1 MARGHEVT
9 VVAGVHPGAGY
20 ALDGERRGRLR
31 FGEVDGIRV
40 IQVDVPYSNHDGL
53 LKRSLSFLR
62 FASHSIRLAMT
73 ESYDLLFA
81 TSTPLTAAL
90 PGIAARWLRRKRF
103 VFEVRDLWPELPRA
117 MGVIRNP
124 VVLWPLSCLEWT
136 AYKSAH
142 GLIGLSPGIV
152 NGIQRITGESKPVE
166 IIPNAS
172 DTELF
177 QPSQKDPGGQVTV
190 TRPLTAVFTG
200 AHGMA
205 NGLDAVLDAAQ
216 LLKDRGCDTIRIQFI
231 GDGKLKPR
239 LLARK
244 KTASLDNCEFLDPM
258 PKHEL
263 VEKLRQADVGL
274 MVLANVPD
282 FYKGTSPN
290 KFFDYLAAG
299 LPVLNNY
306 PGWLADLI
314 MSHECGIAIPPED
327 ARAFAN
333 ALMYLAENPQERHE
347 MGQHARK
354 LAKTEFARDRLAQR
368 FIDFLE
374 RIKTDEG

>member
-9 VVAGVHPGAGY
+9 LVAGVHPGGGY
-20 ALDGERRGRLR
+20 TLDGERRGRLQ
-31 FGEVDGIRV
+31 FGEVEGIRV

-53 LKRSLSFLR
+53 GKRSLSFLR
-62 FASHSIRLAMT
+62 FAWHSIRLAMT
-73 ESYDLLFA
+73 QPYDLLFA

-90 PGIAARWLRRKRF
+90 PGIVARWLRRKPF

-117 MGVIRNP
+117 MGVIKNP
-124 VVLWPLSCLEWT
+124 VVLRLLSCLEWT
-136 AYKSAH
+136 ACKSAH
-142 GLIGLSPGIV
+142 GLVGLSPGIV
-152 NGIQRITGESKPVE
+152 NGIRRITGDSKPVE
-166 IIPNAS
+166 MIPNAS

-177 QPSQKDPGGQVTV
+177 QPATEDPGGQATSS
-190 TRPLTAVFTG
+190 RSFTAVFTG
-200 AHGMA
+200 AHGIA

-216 LLKDRGCDTIRIQFI
+216 ILKDRGWDTIRIKFI

-239 LLARK
+239 LLERK
-244 KTASLDNCEFLDPM
+244 KSAALDNCEFLDPM
-258 PKHEL
+258 PKQEL
-263 VEKLRQADVGL
+263 VEELKQADVGL
-274 MVLANVPD
+274 MVLANVPA

-314 MSHECGIAIPPED
+314 TSHTCGIAIPPED

-333 ALMYLAENPQERHE
+333 SLMYLAENPQERAQ

-354 LAKTEFARDRLAQR
+354 LAETEFARDRLAQR

-374 RIKTDEG
+374 RIKTHDG